1 MIEATQFPCAE
12 RVRQYRASGYWADQ
26 SFHDVLFD
34 AAKRYGGKEVFAD
47 SNRRLSYAELADEV
61 TRCATF
67 FRSVGIRSG
76 DVVTLQLPNRVE
88 FPVAFFALELIGAIA
103 NQISPDFRASELEY
117 IMKFSQSVAYV
128 CARNMRGFEY
138 LPMARDVR
146 TRSQDFTIICVDD
159 VSDADV
165 LSMANLA
172 RYESLASA
180 QWVNVSPD
188 RIIRMAFTS
197 GTTGN
202 PKAVLHSTNTTL
214 YAAMILSKDM
224 AVCESDVLLA
234 YLPVGL
240 NWGYLTLLQTI
251 MTGARAYLMER
262 FSSGEA
268 LGLIEREKVTYIP
281 TAPASIMAMLGH
293 DEIDSRKLDSLR
305 VIITGGASAPV
316 ETIRMVQ
323 RRLPET
329 ALVELYGMLETGF
342 HTYTRIGDDP
352 LAVNGT
358 VGRVVE
364 GLELEIFRP
373 DGTRAD
379 LFEEGEIAA
388 RGPSIHLGY
397 LNNADENRKSFPG
410 DDWFLTGDLGRFIDD
425 AHNVAIVGR
434 RKEIINRGGK
444 KYFPREVEEILY
456 EYPAF
461 LQLAVVGVPDERV
474 GEKAYLFAALRPG
487 HEVTLEQVVALLRG
501 KVADYKLPEQLVVVN
516 EFPMTP
522 TGKIKRA
529 DLVASVS

>member
-1 MIEATQFPCAE
+1 
-12 RVRQYRASGYWADQ
+12 
-26 SFHDVLFD
+26 
-34 AAKRYGGKEVFAD
+34 
-47 SNRRLSYAELADEV
+47 
-61 TRCATF
+61 
-67 FRSVGIRSG
+67 
-76 DVVTLQLPNRVE
+76 
-88 FPVAFFALELIGAIA
+88 
-103 NQISPDFRASELEY
+103 
-117 IMKFSQSVAYV
+117 
-128 CARNMRGFEY
+128 
-138 LPMARDVR
+138 
-146 TRSQDFTIICVDD
+146 
-159 VSDADV
+159 
-165 LSMANLA
+165 
-172 RYESLASA
+172 
-180 QWVNVSPD
+180 
-188 RIIRMAFTS
+188 
-197 GTTGN
+197 
-202 PKAVLHSTNTTL
+202 
-214 YAAMILSKDM
+214 
-224 AVCESDVLLA
+224 
-234 YLPVGL
+234 
-240 NWGYLTLLQTI
+240 
-251 MTGARAYLMER
+251 MER

-305 VIITGGASAPV
+305 VIVTGGASAPV
-316 ETIRMVQ
+316 ETIRMFQ